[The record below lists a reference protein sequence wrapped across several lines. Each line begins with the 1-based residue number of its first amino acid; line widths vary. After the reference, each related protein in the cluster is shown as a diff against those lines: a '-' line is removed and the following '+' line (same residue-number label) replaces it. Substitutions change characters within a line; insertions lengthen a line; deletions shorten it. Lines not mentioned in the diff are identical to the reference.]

1 MTWLSTRQNNHTIVF
16 PGRIRRG
23 RLLKPLRDI
32 ISLFTNRM
40 IQQNDRHGLHSQLSG
55 VSSEKEA
62 ESAFSV
68 KYALLEKI
76 FKEGARPFG
85 GV

>member
-1 MTWLSTRQNNHTIVF
+1 
-16 PGRIRRG
+16 
-23 RLLKPLRDI
+23 
-32 ISLFTNRM
+32 M